1 MTLSTHRSAL
11 STGQRP
17 DLLVFYGRGGAS
29 EPERLVD
36 GARRAA
42 TLQLLDDAA
51 ASGLFRR
58 AVLATNDGALAAEAE
73 DRAEIA
79 RTPDTID
86 FGRALGDL
94 VERLGSAAVVYVGG
108 GSAPLLGPGDLREM
122 VAAIE
127 TPGQVYA
134 NNLMSSD
141 YVAFRPASALDRTD
155 PIRNDNDL
163 AWRLHHD
170 AGLARVPVE
179 RTLAATLDIDTPTDL
194 ALLRLA
200 PGVPPRLRAYL
211 DDALSHAPD
220 LPVAQSLAAV
230 EATMADPYRTLIVAG
245 RLNTQLWALV
255 ERDVSF
261 MKRLFVEE
269 RGMRANGRQERG
281 EVRSL
286 LALLLLEVG
295 PARFFEHLAS
305 LGEALVFDTRPLFAH
320 LVPHL
325 STADRFASDLLRPDL
340 VADPLVRDFT
350 AAARDTPLPVVLGGH
365 ALVTGG
371 LWLLAQRA
379 RAARDAAA
387 ALTGQGSTT
396 ATG

>member
-1 MTLSTHRSAL
+1 ME
-11 STGQRP
+11 RP

-51 ASGLFRR
+51 ASDLFRHV
-58 AVLATNDGALAAEAE
+58 VLATNHGALAAEAE
-73 DRAEIA
+73 DRAEVA

-108 GSAPLLGPGDLREM
+108 GSAPLVGPGELREM

-141 YVAFRPASALDRTD
+141 YVAFRPASALDRTA

-211 DDALSHAPD
+211 DEALSPPSSLSHAPD
-220 LPVAQSLAAV
+220 LPIARSLAAV
-230 EATMADPYRTLIVAG
+230 EATMADPYKTLIVAG

-295 PARFFEHLAS
+295 PMRFFEHLAA
-305 LGEALVFDTRPLFAH
+305 LGEAMVFDTRPLFAH

-340 VADPLVRDFT
+340 VADPLVRGFT

-371 LWLLAQRA
+371 LWLLAQRV

-387 ALTGQGSTT
+387 ALANQGATM